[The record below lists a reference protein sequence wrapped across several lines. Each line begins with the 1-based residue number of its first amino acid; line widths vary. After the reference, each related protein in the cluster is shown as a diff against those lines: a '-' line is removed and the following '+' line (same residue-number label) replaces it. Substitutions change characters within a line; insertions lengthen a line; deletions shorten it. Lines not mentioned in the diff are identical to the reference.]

1 MYIPAHFKM
10 KDNAEIRTFVM
21 SHPFGALLTNGRQVP
36 QVTHLPMQ
44 LLTDDVGNDLINLHL
59 SKASPHAKGLED
71 RENAVAV
78 FLGTNGYISP
88 RWYAA
93 KDNVPTWNYTA
104 VHAIGTLRK
113 IKNEEELMKLLD
125 KLTIEHE
132 EGTKSPWR
140 ADWSN
145 SKIRKMVNAIIGFE
159 LKVERWEGKEKVG
172 QNRSTEDQAS
182 LKRNLENS
190 GDPAYQFLAKQMKTS

>member
-21 SHPFGALLTNGRQVP
+21 THPFGALLTNGRQVP
-36 QVTHLPMQ
+36 QLTHLPMQ
-44 LLTDDVGNDLINLHL
+44 LLTDDAGNDSINLHL
-59 SKASPHAKGLED
+59 SKASPHAKVLEN

-88 RWYAA
+88 CWYAA

-104 VHAIGTLRK
+104 IHAIGTLRK
-113 IKNEEELMKLLD
+113 IENDEVLMKLLD

-132 EGTKSPWR
+132 AGAKSPWR

-145 SKIRKMVNAIIGFE
+145 SKIRKMVNTIIGFE
-159 LKVERWEGKEKVG
+159 LKVEIWEGKEKVG

-190 GDPAYQFLAKQMKTS
+190 VDPAYQFLAKQMKTS

>member
-21 SHPFGALLTNGRQVP
+21 SHPFDALLTNGRQVP

-88 RWYAA
+88 HWYAA

-113 IKNEEELMKLLD
+113 IKNEE
-125 KLTIEHE
+125 
-132 EGTKSPWR
+132 
-140 ADWSN
+140 
-145 SKIRKMVNAIIGFE
+145 
-159 LKVERWEGKEKVG
+159 
-172 QNRSTEDQAS
+172 
-182 LKRNLENS
+182 
-190 GDPAYQFLAKQMKTS
+190 

>member
-36 QVTHLPMQ
+36 QAPHLPMQ

-132 EGTKSPWR
+132 ESTKSSWR

-145 SKIRKMVNAIIGFE
+145 SKIRKMVNKIIGFE
-159 LKVERWEGKEKVG
+159 LKVESWEGKEKVG
-172 QNRSTEDQAS
+172 QNRSTEDQTS

-190 GDPAYQFLAKQMKTS
+190 VDPAYQFLAKQMKTS